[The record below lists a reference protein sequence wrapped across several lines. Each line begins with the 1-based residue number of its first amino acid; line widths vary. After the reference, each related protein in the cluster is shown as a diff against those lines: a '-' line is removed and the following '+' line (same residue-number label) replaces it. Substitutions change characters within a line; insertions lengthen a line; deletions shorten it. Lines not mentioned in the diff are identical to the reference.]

1 MDDLISRQALM
12 KEFADFVRRSNNSD
26 FAKTPTWNDAVSLVG
41 SMTSAQP
48 DVPDTNVGDMISRH
62 AAINSLLELVEARRT
77 WISTEDARKEISGID
92 ASMCAIHDLPSAQP
106 TINGYDIR
114 HLELIAAVLQK
125 ENWPPERVT
134 EALTDIGGIVAIITK
149 EFEETLR
156 KTVEQ
161 CMT

>member
-26 FAKTPTWNDAVSLVG
+26 FAPTPTWNDAVSLVG
-41 SMTSAQP
+41 SM
-48 DVPDTNVGDMISRH
+48 
-62 AAINSLLELVEARRT
+62 
-77 WISTEDARKEISGID
+77 
-92 ASMCAIHDLPSAQP
+92 PSAQP

-114 HLELIAAVLQK
+114 HLELIAAVMQK
-125 ENWPPERVT
+125 ENLPPERVT

-149 EFEETLR
+149 EFEEALR
-156 KTVEQ
+156 KAVEQ